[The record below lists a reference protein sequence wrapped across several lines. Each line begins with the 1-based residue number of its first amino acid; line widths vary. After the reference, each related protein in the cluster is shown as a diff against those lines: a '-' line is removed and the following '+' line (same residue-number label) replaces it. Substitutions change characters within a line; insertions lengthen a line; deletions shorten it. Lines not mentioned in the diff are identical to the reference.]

1 MIVKIIAQII
11 RLFGESKGYVQG
23 VEKKVA
29 QLDTEVDQ
37 VKAHSDKN
45 DAHLRKVDGD
55 LKRQIAANDTD
66 ISHIRNHLK
75 SVEGKLAQV
84 DAENDARI
92 KQVQKRFQSVI
103 DVTEINADDIK
114 ESIDLLK
121 KLDKENDGIGGM
133 LAKLNKEFDAHEE
146 DIAKAYEEI
155 KKFKF

>member
-1 MIVKIIAQII
+1 MIVKIIVQIM

-29 QLDTEVDQ
+29 QLDTEVEQ
-37 VKAHSDKN
+37 VKAHSDRN

-75 SVEGKLAQV
+75 SVEGKLVQV

-92 KQVQKRFQSVI
+92 KQVQKRFESVI
-103 DVTEINADDIK
+103 DLTEINADDIK
-114 ESIDLLK
+114 ASIDLMK
-121 KLDKENDGIGGM
+121 KLDKENDGM
-133 LAKLNKEFDAHEE
+133 LAKLNKEFDAHEKDIE
-146 DIAKAYEEI
+146 DAYKAI
-155 KKFKF
+155 KDFKF